1 MRFKEDEDTL
11 PLFSKVYTELKKR
24 GIKFADES
32 TVKVWDQ
39 VPNAA
44 RPETEVEQEGVIRF
58 RKPLDEK
65 HARVKAQLDIVLSNI
80 ILANEMIDG
89 QDPRDDVRENEALSD
104 VVVSIKNMEPK
115 LENLILKLKHEDL
128 VNYLLH
134 INDDLKSTLF
144 RYSRLKS
151 GTRPAKFVKTC
162 IMEGEKIAKPSH
174 SESPQK

>member
-24 GIKFADES
+24 GIKFAEES

-65 HARVKAQLDIVLSNI
+65 HARVKA
-80 ILANEMIDG
+80 
-89 QDPRDDVRENEALSD
+89 
-104 VVVSIKNMEPK
+104 
-115 LENLILKLKHEDL
+115 
-128 VNYLLH
+128 
-134 INDDLKSTLF
+134 
-144 RYSRLKS
+144 
-151 GTRPAKFVKTC
+151 
-162 IMEGEKIAKPSH
+162 
-174 SESPQK
+174 